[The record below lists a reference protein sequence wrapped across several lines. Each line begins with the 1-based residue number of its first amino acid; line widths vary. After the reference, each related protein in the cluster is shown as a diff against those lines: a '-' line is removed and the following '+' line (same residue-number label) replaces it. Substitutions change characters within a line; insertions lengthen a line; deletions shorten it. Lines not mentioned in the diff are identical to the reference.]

1 MYVLYEYEY
10 RIFKPVEITIRR
22 GLYRKE
28 KNRGDEPIQVV
39 ILAYMEMSHETPC
52 TAISNKQKCFV
63 LFCFQKQ
70 RIGRQNRSCL
80 GAGTSGRR
88 KDIRKGCRRV
98 NMVEILCT
106 HVCKWKNETCRNDS
120 RNRGREDKGE

>member
-70 RIGRQNRSCL
+70 RIGRQTRSCVERWCQWEEEDMKQ
-80 GAGTSGRR
+80 GYRV
-88 KDIRKGCRRV
+88 V
-98 NMVEILCT
+98 NMMAILCT
-106 HVCKWKNETCRNDS
+106 QA
-120 RNRGREDKGE
+120 